1 MPDRIIPFRVFQMFL
16 LMSLFA
22 CSGLPV
28 EDTAVS
34 HSIPIAQTTAASNI
48 LATPYAQQP
57 AAGICAS
64 FDGTVVTVTINTDV
78 PDPRCTKVHP
88 DQTLAVVNNTL
99 NTLVVTIGRFTA
111 NVEPGEKTVFATR
124 FGEYLAAGVH
134 QLQVS
139 PCCGAELWL
148 ETTK

>member
-1 MPDRIIPFRVFQMFL
+1 MPDRIIAFRVLAWFL
-16 LMSLFA
+16 LISLVA

-28 EDTAVS
+28 EVTAVS
-34 HSIPIAQTTAASNI
+34 QSTPIAQTTAPANI

-64 FDGTVVTVTINTDV
+64 FDGTVVTVTINADIS
-78 PDPRCTKVHP
+78 DPRCTKVQP
-88 DQTLAVVNNTL
+88 DQSLVVVNNTL
-99 NTLVVTIGRFTA
+99 SPLVVTIGRFTA
-111 NVEPGEKTVFATR
+111 NVEPGEKTVFDTP
-124 FGEYLAAGVH
+124 FGEYVEPGVH